1 MDGRLAVVTGSSFVG
16 CTAGVGHVGGELCP
30 RLRLVAHA
38 GPIVSVMVIAVLL
51 GCPYVLGLAYA
62 HAAGSI
68 CGARVACYLTML
80 EEVGFDPSGD
90 FFDWWQPLVPGV
102 WDAGGTG
109 GRDFVDEACVSY
121 AGLTLHGSFVS
132 VTCCSPR
139 GSVRECEVFLRVAR
153 VNPTVGLTVGLGLMS
168 LAFLG
173 MLRVALYVVLR
184 AKLLLCTRKDSKKGT
199 RAVKA
204 FRKGTGPKDREE

>member
-16 CTAGVGHVGGELCP
+16 CAAGVGHFGGELCP

-51 GCPYVLGLAYA
+51 G
-62 HAAGSI
+62 
-68 CGARVACYLTML
+68 YLTMM

-132 VTCCSPR
+132 LTCCSPR